1 MSIMSPASQNRGIVP
16 LEEFERRYILEVL
29 KATNWHLRGDE
40 GAAVLLGLLQKLAG

>member
-40 GAAVLLGLLQKLAG
+40 GAAIWLGLLQKLAG